1 MTTTDPHSHTTD
13 ITYCHFDR
21 GHESTLRCNRCDK
34 PICAKCAIRTPTGY
48 RCRECVKSQR
58 AKFITIEW
66 YDYITAAVV
75 SLILSF
81 IGIIL
86 IGFAT
91 GLIRGFFS
99 FIIIF
104 MISPAIG
111 GAIAE
116 AVRMAVRRRRGP
128 YLAHVVVAGIILS
141 GLPSLLLGGGL
152 FSIIYMFMASSTVVA
167 RLRGLSI

>member
-1 MTTTDPHSHTTD
+1 
-13 ITYCHFDR
+13 
-21 GHESTLRCNRCDK
+21 
-34 PICAKCAIRTPTGY
+34 
-48 RCRECVKSQR
+48 VKSQR

-75 SLILSF
+75 SLTLSF

-104 MISPAIG
+104 MLSPAIG

-128 YLAHVVVAGIILS
+128 YLAYVVVAGIILS
-141 GLPSLLLGGGL
+141 GLPSLFLGGGL
-152 FSIIYMFMASSTVVA
+152 ISIIYMFMASSAVVA